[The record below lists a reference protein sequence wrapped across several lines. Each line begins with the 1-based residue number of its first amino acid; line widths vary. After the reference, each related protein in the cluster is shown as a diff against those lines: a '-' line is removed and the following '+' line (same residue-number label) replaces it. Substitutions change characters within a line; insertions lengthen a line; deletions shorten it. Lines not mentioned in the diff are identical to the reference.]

1 MCHKPWSSP
10 SFCACLCLFLISKAW
25 SLWTICLK
33 RTELCLHHA
42 QRKATYE
49 VYPSSLHPLC
59 FSLYFTVGNKLNFR
73 INSFFERPERV
84 TLEGRQENRQ
94 LRSCSTSAWWEG
106 LSSGPVFGCG
116 DSSSAWARLPVDS
129 ASLCWAWPGSNL
141 ERAGSAQLGERNTG
155 RLDGLCHPRLLTQLN
170 NAQCWIIPGK
180 RFFLLWNTCYL
191 CQVFGERQEE
201 DYSDNLFYDS
211 K

>member
-1 MCHKPWSSP
+1 MCHKPWPSP

-94 LRSCSTSAWWEG
+94 LRSCSTSA
-106 LSSGPVFGCG
+106 
-116 DSSSAWARLPVDS
+116 
-129 ASLCWAWPGSNL
+129 
-141 ERAGSAQLGERNTG
+141 GERDYHRG
-155 RLDGLCHPRLLTQLN
+155 QSLAAGIPALPGPGFLLT
-170 NAQCWIIPGK
+170 ACPCAEPGQGATW
-180 RFFLLWNTCYL
+180 RELALHSLGRETREGWMGCAT
-191 CQVFGERQEE
+191 Q
-201 DYSDNLFYDS
+201 DS
-211 K
+211 